1 VIDMRTPRKS
11 TVLTLSGAATLVA
24 GIALLPAVATAD
36 PYEDAHAGGGVLE
49 GPFVTDRLEEAFL
62 DHDGSRGPSL
72 GDELVYTNS
81 ATGPG
86 GETVDTGSCVFHR
99 VDLAADS
106 AVLDCVTTSAGPRG
120 SITAQGVART
130 GIASPV
136 LHEPATWAV
145 TGGTGEFASASGEV
159 HIERF
164 EGTGLDF
171 RSYGWVRIVLDG

>member
-1 VIDMRTPRKS
+1 MRTPEKS

-24 GIALLPAVATAD
+24 GIVLLPAVATAD
-36 PYEDAHAGGGVLE
+36 PYEDGHGGTVVE
-49 GPFVTDRLEEAFL
+49 GPFVTDRVEEAFL
-62 DHDGSRGPSL
+62 DHDGDGLPSL

-81 ATGPG
+81 TTGPLG
-86 GETVDTGSCVFHR
+86 DATDTGSCVFHL
-99 VDLAADS
+99 VDLPADS
-106 AVLDCVTTSAGPRG
+106 AVLHCTTTSSGARG
-120 SITAQGVART
+120 SVTAQGVART

-171 RSYGWVRIVLDG
+171 RTHGRLRVVLGG